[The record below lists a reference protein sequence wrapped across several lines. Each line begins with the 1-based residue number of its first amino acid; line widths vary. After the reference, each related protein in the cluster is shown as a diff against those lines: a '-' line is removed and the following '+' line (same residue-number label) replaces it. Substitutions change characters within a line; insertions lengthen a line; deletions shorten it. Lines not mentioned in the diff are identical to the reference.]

1 MQSFISLYISHGRGT
16 VFNTLIIFF
25 PFLLLACFIDLLRKT
40 SEIIENMKFS
50 LIFVLR
56 KI

>member
-25 PFLLLACFIDLLRKT
+25 PFLLLACFIDSLRKT